1 MSRIPYI
8 SVALRR
14 RLTAMYCPGESIKT
28 HKDETKHLRAEYK
41 KKLILQGYSKGDANK
56 LSLSICSYKNKI
68 FSRSTLNCYFKAV
81 DSFQQFCLETL
92 GSKRI
97 SPEEASLH
105 IQEFVNWN
113 IEKGFTSQTIYT
125 RLSGVC
131 KALGLN
137 ISDYEKPKRHYTDV
151 VRSTRPAK
159 NDTYNS
165 VRAKKALRANRIIGL
180 RRAELCTLALKD
192 IHFISDTCVEIHTI
206 GKGKKH
212 NINLISNPDEI
223 AELKEMIEDAKRNGL
238 EYLLSKDE
246 TRNDADLH
254 HERAKKAISVYNSVC
269 DDMAAHPER
278 RAYYQNEILRVFAEN
293 GKTLREN
300 LDSPYRC
307 RGKNREKLEELGKP
321 TVFDRVAVLY
331 VSCTVTNHFRS
342 DTTVQHYLIK

>member
-1 MSRIPYI
+1 
-8 SVALRR
+8 
-14 RLTAMYCPGESIKT
+14 MYCPGESIKT
-28 HKDETKHLRAEYK
+28 YKDETNRLRAEYK
-41 KKLILQGYSKGDANK
+41 KDLILQGYSKGDADK
-56 LSLSICSYKNKI
+56 MALHICTYKNKI
-68 FSRSTLNCYFKAV
+68 FSSSTLRCYFKAA
-81 DSFQQFCLETL
+81 DSFQQFCEETL

-105 IQEFVNWN
+105 VQEFVNWN
-113 IEKGFTSQTIYT
+113 IKNGFTAQTIYT
-125 RLSGVC
+125 RLAGVC
-131 KALGLN
+131 KALDLN

-151 VRSTRPAK
+151 MRSTQPAK
-159 NDTYNS
+159 NDIYNS
-165 VRAKKALRANRIIGL
+165 VRASKALRANRIIGL

-192 IHFISDTCVEIHTI
+192 IHFISDSRVEIHTI

-223 AELKEMIEDAKRNGL
+223 AELRTMIEDAKRNGL

-254 HERAKKAISVYNSVC
+254 HERAKKAISVYHSVC
-269 DDMAAHPER
+269 EDMAVHPEKR
-278 RAYYQNEILRVFAEN
+278 TYYQNEILRIFTEN
-293 GKTLREN
+293 NKTLREN
-300 LDSPYRC
+300 LDTPYRC
-307 RGKNREKLEELGKP
+307 RGENRKKLEEMGKP